1 MFMLTGSGKTHTML
15 GPNPRKANTPS
26 TNENPAKTS
35 TSTQGNGLMVKAID
49 EIFRHVEESE
59 KPEAFRVSELYI

>member
-1 MFMLTGSGKTHTML
+1 MTGSGKTHTML

-26 TNENPAKTS
+26 SIENPAKTS
-35 TSTQGNGLMVKAID
+35 SSSTQGNGLMVKAID

-59 KPEAFRVSELYI
+59 KPETFQVSECVCV